1 MSVII
6 VGFRIPSFSV
16 AGNQYLRRHALRR
29 ILSPP
34 LSGPLKSKCNAR
46 PEVIE
51 AKSQQRI
58 PGLISLHQARGERQS
73 FPLQRTNSGCGTGTR
88 TQLPSGSS
96 TASKPQIVP
105 GAELIVS
112 LELARH
118 ACATAHCCKS
128 AATE

>member
-16 AGNQYLRRHALRR
+16 AGNQYLRRHGLRR

-58 PGLISLHQARGERQS
+58 PGLISSIRREAKDNLCRYRGRILAAALALGPNFRVAR
-73 FPLQRTNSGCGTGTR
+73 
-88 TQLPSGSS
+88 QL
-96 TASKPQIVP
+96 
-105 GAELIVS
+105 
-112 LELARH
+112 LANLR
-118 ACATAHCCKS
+118 
-128 AATE
+128 